1 MKNTGA
7 WYPSEGEQLGQG
19 RENAKT
25 FLVETP
31 EVMVDISERI
41 LAEVG
46 IGQVDEDAPIDL
58 VPDPDDVP
66 ISLD

>member
-1 MKNTGA
+1 M
-7 WYPSEGEQLGQG
+7 GQG

-25 FLVETP
+25 FLIENP
-31 EVMVDISERI
+31 EVMVDISDRI

-58 VPDPDDVP
+58 DLVTDPDDLP